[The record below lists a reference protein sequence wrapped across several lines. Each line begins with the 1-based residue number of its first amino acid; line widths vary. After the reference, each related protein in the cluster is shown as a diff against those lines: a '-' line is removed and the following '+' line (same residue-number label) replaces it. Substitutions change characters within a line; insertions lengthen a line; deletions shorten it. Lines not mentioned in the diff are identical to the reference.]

1 MIYVYHVVLAA
12 MAFLV
17 MLNGFLRG
25 SKKVQIDAFLS
36 VMLVG
41 LLATGFVAFGWQAG
55 LLALVLAF
63 VYARISRPLAA
74 AAAARILAAGRG
86 SSGRHQDLP
95 DRVLERISRNL
106 GRPLSLSSVEQ
117 MMTEGDQQADAL
129 SELLDYCT
137 AKRDIQDVMR
147 SFDLDRTELEEL
159 YRTLVVAGAGQWARG
174 HWVAA
179 STLAYPESL
188 RFLVGRRRR
197 PPDLETLEATIYALI
212 MHFERGTPLPVSE
225 QAESP

>member
-1 MIYVYHVVLAA
+1 MIYVYHAALAA
-12 MAFLV
+12 MSFLV

-25 SKKVQIDAFLS
+25 SKKAQIDAVLS

-41 LLATGFVAFGWQAG
+41 LLVAGFVAFGWQVG
-55 LLALVLAF
+55 VLALVLAF
-63 VYARISRPLAA
+63 VYASISRPLAA
-74 AAAARILAAGRG
+74 ATATRILAAGRG
-86 SSGRHQDLP
+86 SSGRYKGLP

-117 MMTEGDQQADAL
+117 MMTGSDQQADAL

-137 AKRDIQDVMR
+137 AQRDIQEVMR
-147 SFDLDRTELEEL
+147 SFDLDRTELEAL
-159 YRTLVVAGAGQWARG
+159 YRTLVVAGAGQWAGG

-179 STLAYPESL
+179 STLADPESL

-197 PPDLETLEATIYALI
+197 PPDLETLDGTIYALI
-212 MHFERGTPLPVSE
+212 VHFERGAPLPVSE
-225 QAESP
+225 HSESP